1 MSPALIAC
9 KWFVLMALV
18 RVHLSIAMLFF
29 TCVLFNKYVVLITLV
44 GITWKIVLLS
54 SLVLLL
60 WLDVRIKYVL
70 IIALIFQISKPSL
83 FIIEH
88 LTLLSCLLL
97 IILTLTLFHIC
108 YIVRTANSLMIIHI
122 VVLLLHVNKV
132 KSDVSILHAK
142 TPLRIAFKTL
152 VLKLCLNVGMLN
164 VSLTILSVLL
174 FPHVLKKN
182 QSNVPM
188 DNVLKVLK
196 NVRNSSLV
204 LPNYLIDA
212 TMENVG

>member
-1 MSPALIAC
+1 
-9 KWFVLMALV
+9 
-18 RVHLSIAMLFF
+18 
-29 TCVLFNKYVVLITLV
+29 
-44 GITWKIVLLS
+44 
-54 SLVLLL
+54 
-60 WLDVRIKYVL
+60 
-70 IIALIFQISKPSL
+70 
-83 FIIEH
+83 
-88 LTLLSCLLL
+88 
-97 IILTLTLFHIC
+97 
-108 YIVRTANSLMIIHI
+108 
-122 VVLLLHVNKV
+122 
-132 KSDVSILHAK
+132 VSILHAK